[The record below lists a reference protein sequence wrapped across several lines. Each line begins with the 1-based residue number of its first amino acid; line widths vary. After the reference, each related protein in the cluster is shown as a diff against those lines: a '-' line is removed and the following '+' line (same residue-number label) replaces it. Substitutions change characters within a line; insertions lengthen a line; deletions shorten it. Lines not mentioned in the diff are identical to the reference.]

1 MAPGTPTKL
10 GRYEIVDEIGKGAMG
25 VVYLAK
31 DPLIGRLVA
40 LKTFR
45 AGYAVKDDELQQF
58 RTRFIREAQSAG
70 ILSHPNIVTIHDV
83 VDSSDEG
90 ATFIAMEYIRGTNL
104 KELLQSDQHITLAF
118 AVDVVSQ
125 VASAL
130 DYAHSK
136 GVVHRDIKP
145 ANILITPD
153 NRVKLT
159 DFGIARMNTS
169 NLTHEGQL
177 LGTPNYMAP
186 EQILGKDI
194 DHRAD
199 VFSLGV
205 VFYEMLTRRKPFQGE
220 NLTVVTHRI
229 VYDAFTPPEQHVSGI
244 TPQVNAALHRALEK
258 DPNRRF
264 QHAGEMAEELKRT
277 LPVSGDDTSAT
288 QDVAEFVPRPAPPP
302 ASWWSRLFG
311 AAAPEPQGAGIPS
324 ATLTVTPE
332 RSAQRTRQARLVVT
346 VFAGL
351 AALLVAGLGAMFA
364 LQPQGGMSAPVP
376 TTSGTAVAPV
386 ATAPGADLDR
396 LRYDGLLQQ
405 AQAALQRGDGVTA
418 AQLATQAEICERSD
432 GGARA
437 ARRGA
442 AEGDGPAAVSAAP
455 AADLDRPR
463 LGAHAMDQKRWRG
476 SAQHGASVLA
486 LAPDQAEAKTLVT
499 DAESAMARKRAPTQ
513 HAQTTPAP
521 APTPPPVTPP
531 VAPAPVAGPPAT
543 PAEAESV
550 LVVDFYS
557 DAPEGI
563 VTIYAGERQ
572 VLRESFHFFKKTGM
586 FKSEPMSGTI
596 TARRHL
602 SAGSTSLRVYL
613 TLGDRPAQVT
623 NLDGNFLSGRERVL
637 KIRVT
642 KDGQVQASLD

>member
-45 AGYAVKDDELQQF
+45 AGYAIKDDELQQF

-288 QDVAEFVPRPAPPP
+288 QDIAEFVPRPAPPP
-302 ASWWSRLFG
+302 ASWWSRLF
-311 AAAPEPQGAGIPS
+311 AVPKSEPQGAGSPS
-324 ATLTVTPE
+324 PTLTVTPE
-332 RSAQRTRQARLVVT
+332 QSARRARQARLVVT

-364 LQPQGGMSAPVP
+364 LQPPATSSPTLPGGARAAAASA
-376 TTSGTAVAPV
+376 TGAAS
-386 ATAPGADLDR
+386 ADLDR

-418 AQLATQAEICERSD
+418 AQLATQAESLVSD
-432 GGARA
+432 PTAARA
-437 ARRGA
+437 LL
-442 AEGDGPAAVSAAP
+442 AEALRKATDQQQSALRAQQISTGL
-455 AADLDRPR
+455 AS
-463 LGAHAMDQKRWRG
+463 AHTAMEQKRYEEAR
-476 SAQHGASVLA
+476 SMALSVLA
-486 LAPDQAEAKTLVT
+486 LAPDQAEAKSLVA
-499 DAESAMARKRAPTQ
+499 DAEGAMARKRAPVQ
-513 HAQTTPAP
+513 HAQTAPVLASEPAP
-521 APTPPPVTPP
+521 AAPPA
-531 VAPAPVAGPPAT
+531 APALLVGPPA
-543 PAEAESV
+543 ASAADSV
-550 LVVDFYS
+550 LVIDFYS

-572 VLRESFHFFKKTGM
+572 VLRQSFHFFKKTGM
-586 FKSEPMSGTI
+586 FKSEAMSGTI
-596 TARRHL
+596 AARRHL
-602 SAGSTSLRVYL
+602 PAGSTSLRVYL
-613 TLGDRPAQVT
+613 ALGDRPAQVT

-637 KIRVT
+637 KIRVS
-642 KDGQVQASLD
+642 KDGQVQASLN